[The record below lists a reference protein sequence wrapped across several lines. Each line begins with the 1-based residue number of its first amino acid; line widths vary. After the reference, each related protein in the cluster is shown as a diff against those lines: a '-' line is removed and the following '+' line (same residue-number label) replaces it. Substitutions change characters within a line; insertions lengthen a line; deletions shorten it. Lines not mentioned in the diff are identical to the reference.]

1 MSLFRR
7 IGSLAFR
14 SKDER
19 EIVDELDAHIQMRTA
34 DNIAAGMPPE
44 EARRD
49 ALLRFGNPMV
59 IEERIVAVGSGVG
72 FEKLLRDLRFALRQ
86 FRTKPGFALTVIA
99 TIALG
104 IGATV
109 GVFSVVDSVLLH
121 PLPYRNPDRLAVAY
135 GEMRRRNT
143 SELPLSSPDF
153 IDLENGAKRM
163 FEGFAGVWTSKML
176 LKRRDGGIEQ
186 VRSAAITTNFFQL
199 LGGQIVLGRDFRNT
213 DAPLQTGAADPA
225 RPAEAAPSS
234 APPAI
239 LSYEYWLRRYGGN
252 PDVIGQ
258 RLSSGAEG
266 GPEIVGVLAPGFE
279 LLFPPKADVEQSPDV
294 WIATRLSYDAGQ
306 RKTLIYRVIGRLK
319 DGVNLQNAQ
328 SELDGVA
335 SQLRRDYSLWQ
346 TSDYHIELKP
356 MHQYLVA
363 ELKPCVL
370 ALMGASGFLLLIA
383 CANVANLLLVRMSLR
398 ERELAVRTALG
409 GGRWDLIRQVL
420 AEAIL
425 LAGAGT
431 LLGLALAW
439 AGLRALSNVAPQS
452 QPLLASVGITPVEIG
467 FGALFGL
474 TAAALFG
481 IGPAFHV
488 SRPALMTILR
498 TSGQN
503 TLLSGGR
510 LLRNAVV
517 IAEIA
522 LSFALL
528 IGAGLMLRSFVKL
541 ENIDPGFD
549 ARGLLTFEALYPQQP
564 TAEQRSA
571 FLSEIRDSLRS
582 IPGVQEVTRATPF
595 PLADQ
600 FFPIRWGTEQALSD
614 SSRFQSA
621 NYQVVL
627 PGYFETLK
635 TPLLTGRTFTDSD
648 NVPERNLVIID
659 QLLAA
664 KAFPHESAVGKRI
677 LIRLRTPE
685 PEWVQVIGV
694 VAHQRDTSLAET
706 GREELYVTDGFMGH
720 SVATRWAIRT
730 TGDPAKYESLVRAH
744 IAQIS
749 GQISLTEIQP
759 MDALQVEAQ
768 ATTRLAL
775 LLIGVFA
782 LVAALLSALGIYGV
796 LSTAVRQ
803 RTAEIGVRMA
813 LGATRGGILNLV
825 VGQGLRLGGIGI
837 LLGSVVA
844 LGLTRWIASLLVEI
858 RATDPMT
865 FTGITVTFFLIVA
878 MASWLPARQAAS
890 IDPIRALRN
899 Q

>member
-7 IGSLAFR
+7 IGSLGFG

-19 EIVDELDAHIQMRTA
+19 EIVDELDAHLQMRTA
-34 DNIAAGMPPE
+34 DNIAAGMPPR

-49 ALLRFGNPMV
+49 ALVRFGNPTV
-59 IEERIVAVGSGVG
+59 IEEQIVALETGVG
-72 FEKLLRDLRFALRQ
+72 VEKLLRDFRYALRQ
-86 FRTKPGFALTVIA
+86 FRRKPGFALTVIG

-109 GVFSVVDSVLLH
+109 GVFSVVDSVLLR

-135 GEMRRRNT
+135 GDMRRRDT
-143 SELPLSSPDF
+143 SDLPLSSPDF

-176 LKRRDGGIEQ
+176 LERRDGGIEQ

-199 LGGQIVLGRDFRNT
+199 LGGRIVLGRDFRDS

-225 RPAEAAPSS
+225 KPAQAAPGS

-239 LSYEYWLRRYGGN
+239 LSYDYWLRRYGAN

-279 LLFPPKADVEQSPDV
+279 LFFPAKADVVQSPDV
-294 WIATRLSYDAGQ
+294 WVATRLSYEAGQ

-319 DGVNLQNAQ
+319 DGVSLQNAQ

-335 SQLRRDYSLWQ
+335 SELRRDFPLWQ

-420 AEAIL
+420 TEAIL

-439 AGLRALSNVAPQS
+439 AGLRALSKVAPQS
-452 QPLLASVGITPVEIG
+452 QPLLASVGIAPVEIG

-474 TAAALFG
+474 AAVALFG
-481 IGPAFHV
+481 IGPALHV

-510 LLRNAVV
+510 RLRHGVV

-528 IGAGLMLRSFVKL
+528 IGAGLMLRSFLKL

-549 ARGLLTFEALYPQQP
+549 APGLLTFQVLYAQQSTP
-564 TAEQRSA
+564 EQRSA
-571 FLSEIRDSLRS
+571 FVDQIRDSLRS
-582 IPGVQEVTRATPF
+582 ISGVQEVTAATPF

-600 FFPIRWGTEQALSD
+600 FFPIRWGREQALSD

-627 PGYFETLK
+627 PGYFEALK

-648 NVPERNLVIID
+648 NVPQRNLVIID

-664 KAFPHESAVGKRI
+664 KAFPRESAVGKRI

-685 PEWVQVIGV
+685 PESVEVIGV
-694 VAHQRDTSLAET
+694 VAHQRDSSLAET

-730 TGDPAKYESLVRAH
+730 SGDPAKYESLVRAH
-744 IAQIS
+744 IAQIG
-749 GQISLTEIQP
+749 GQVSLTEIQP
-759 MDALQVEAQ
+759 MDALQVQAQ

-782 LVAALLSALGIYGV
+782 LVALLLSALGVYGV
-796 LSTAVRQ
+796 LSTSVRQ

-813 LGATRGGILNLV
+813 LGATRSGIVNLV
-825 VGQGLRLGGIGI
+825 VSEGLRLGGLGI
-837 LLGSVVA
+837 LLGCVVA

-878 MASWLPARQAAS
+878 LASWLPARRAAS
-890 IDPIRALRN
+890 IDPIRALRSD
-899 Q
+899 